1 MERLHHIFDGID
13 NVVLIFAID
22 AKQLQHTVKS
32 IFGNED
38 DRSVDRYLKKFINFE
53 LKLDYGNT
61 QDNVW
66 EKYHHYFGLFS
77 NNHFPDDEYNVR
89 EIVLKLFKYSKIDI
103 RNQEKIIERIRT
115 INKLVCPENNADC
128 SILLFELL
136 VSIFLYKSPNIELKI
151 LPEINRVTYSGVDNS
166 LGKELFNL
174 LKELENDI
182 TGNKHLEGNITH
194 GSIECKRTINLT
206 YYYLYTLF
214 SKETKY
220 AGNRIRNSAE
230 ELKVCQKFIEIAQLL
245 T

>member
-1 MERLHHIFDGID
+1 M
-13 NVVLIFAID
+13 LIFAID
-22 AKQLQHTVKS
+22 AKQLHHTVKS

-38 DRSVDRYLKKFINFE
+38 DRSVDRYLRKFINFE

-66 EKYHHYFGLFS
+66 EKYQYYFRLFS
-77 NNHFPDDEYNVR
+77 GKHFPDDVYNVKA
-89 EIVLKLFKYSKIDI
+89 IVLKLFKYSKIDI

-115 INKLVCPENNADC
+115 IHKLVCPENNADY

-136 VSIFLYKSPNIELKI
+136 VSIFSYTDPYTGLKN
-151 LPEINRVTYSGVDNS
+151 LPEINHSQYSDLDNR

-174 LKELENDI
+174 LKELENDT
-182 TGNKHLEGNITH
+182 TGNKHLESNITH

-220 AGNRIRNSAE
+220 AGDRIRNSAE
-230 ELKVCQKFIEIAQLL
+230 GLKICQKFIEITQLL